1 MDLRNVLVIE
11 DRSHGHPREFHRDDH
26 DVDDAEERRAA
37 PSVSTGERG
46 ETRRP
51 LCFLPQEEVGDEE
64 VQHGEMEKAD
74 NDTDL
79 RWRPST
85 NPYKNP
91 QDGSFVNIEVAI
103 EEENQEIHHGHEQV
117 QHDVEEIE
125 NGVER
130 NVCTKRR
137 YSVWHGSKGCSSLLV
152 IRTTGINTIAR
163 CNSFC

>member
-1 MDLRNVLVIE
+1 MYLIE

-26 DVDDAEERRAA
+26 DLDDAEERRAA
-37 PSVSTGERG
+37 PSVS
-46 ETRRP
+46 

-74 NDTDL
+74 NDTD
-79 RWRPST
+79 
-85 NPYKNP
+85 KNP

-137 YSVWHGSKGCSSLLV
+137 YSVCHGSKGCSSNCAL
-152 IRTTGINTIAR
+152 
-163 CNSFC
+163 